1 MRQSKSTALV
11 ADCQEL
17 FSHSLAN
24 LLEHR
29 VGFAKVVTTTHFAEA
44 LRHLMNSAAISLAVF
59 DLKLPDM
66 DGFSSIADLRVS
78 HPELRIAVSGRSHHR
93 EDILHALSVG
103 AHGYI
108 PRSLTIFETIRA
120 LSNITSG
127 QIYVPPTV
135 SDLIEEKLFDQAVNA
150 PAAAPVSPFTVDQ
163 LTARQYEV
171 MMLIAEGESNKG
183 IALKL
188 ELSEGTVKTHV
199 HALFRTL
206 NVHDRIA
213 VAAIAASLSKRR

>member
-103 AHGYI
+103 AHG
-108 PRSLTIFETIRA
+108 
-120 LSNITSG
+120 
-127 QIYVPPTV
+127 
-135 SDLIEEKLFDQAVNA
+135 
-150 PAAAPVSPFTVDQ
+150 
-163 LTARQYEV
+163 
-171 MMLIAEGESNKG
+171 
-183 IALKL
+183 
-188 ELSEGTVKTHV
+188 
-199 HALFRTL
+199 
-206 NVHDRIA
+206 
-213 VAAIAASLSKRR
+213 